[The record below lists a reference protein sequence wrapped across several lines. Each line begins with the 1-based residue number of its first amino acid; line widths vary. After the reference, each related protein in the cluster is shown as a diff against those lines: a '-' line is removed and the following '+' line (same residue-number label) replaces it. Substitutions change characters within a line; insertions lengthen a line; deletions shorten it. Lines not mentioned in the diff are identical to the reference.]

1 MYARSI
7 ALLFVICFFFF
18 WAKYCFFRYCFFCGA
33 KVRQVYLL
41 KDWSGTWISSIS
53 RFGKSLCFLL
63 WTQNLAFLLDKSHRK
78 KDFRIDKS

>member
-7 ALLFVICFFFF
+7 ALLFVICFFV
-18 WAKYCFFRYCFFCGA
+18 KYCFFNIAFSLLLFRYCFFCGA

-63 WTQNLAFLLDKSHRK
+63 WTQNLAFY
-78 KDFRIDKS
+78 